1 MSTLEQKI
9 QAKLDELNKLKEKQ
23 RKKDNQQ
30 KIILGALV
38 MKECENNSNFS
49 KQILDIINSAT
60 DRDKNRLQSF
70 VDKLD
75 ATKQEPKPA
84 ESESFFIEEDVHEIS
99 VAMEIQQAAKEQ
111 ASAPAANEPNE
122 RGTQTPPTSSPQ
134 KNEPAASEPAKEP
147 APKLDIRTL
156 ANQRMRF

>member
-1 MSTLEQKI
+1 MEQKL
-9 QAKLDELNKLKEKQ
+9 QAKSFELNDLKYKQ
-23 RKKDNQQ
+23 RKEDNQQ

-38 MKECENNSNFS
+38 MKECEKNSNFS

-75 ATKQEPKPA
+75 TTKQEPKTVNTLSDSDFK
-84 ESESFFIEEDVHEIS
+84 EQQEMRLNIEEPKQAVIEHKVPEQNNT
-99 VAMEIQQAAKEQ
+99 QQ
-111 ASAPAANEPNE
+111 
-122 RGTQTPPTSSPQ
+122 
-134 KNEPAASEPAKEP
+134 
-147 APKLDIRTL
+147 LDIRTL

>member
-1 MSTLEQKI
+1 MSKKLEQKI

-38 MKECENNSNFS
+38 MKECEKNNNFS
-49 KQILDIINSAT
+49 KQVLDIINSAT

-75 ATKQEPKPA
+75 TTKQEQKTVNTLSDSDFKEQQETRPN
-84 ESESFFIEEDVHEIS
+84 IEEPK
-99 VAMEIQQAAKEQ
+99 QAVIEPSKVPAPKEQ
-111 ASAPAANEPNE
+111 
-122 RGTQTPPTSSPQ
+122 
-134 KNEPAASEPAKEP
+134 

-156 ANQRMRF
+156 ANQRIRF

>member
-1 MSTLEQKI
+1 MSKLEQKI

-38 MKECENNSNFS
+38 MKECEKNSNFS
-49 KQILDIINSAT
+49 KQVLDIINSAT

-75 ATKQEPKPA
+75 TTKQEQKTVNTLSDSDFK
-84 ESESFFIEEDVHEIS
+84 EQQEVRLNIEEPK
-99 VAMEIQQAAKEQ
+99 QAVIEPSKVPAPKEQ
-111 ASAPAANEPNE
+111 
-122 RGTQTPPTSSPQ
+122 
-134 KNEPAASEPAKEP
+134 

>member
-1 MSTLEQKI
+1 MSSLEQKI

-23 RKKDNQQ
+23 LIRDNQQ

-38 MKECENNSNFS
+38 MKECEKNSNFS

-75 ATKQEPKPA
+75 TTKQEPKTVNTLSDSDFK
-84 ESESFFIEEDVHEIS
+84 EQQEMRLNIEEPKQAVIEHKVPEQNNT
-99 VAMEIQQAAKEQ
+99 QQ
-111 ASAPAANEPNE
+111 
-122 RGTQTPPTSSPQ
+122 
-134 KNEPAASEPAKEP
+134 
-147 APKLDIRTL
+147 LDIRTL

>member
-84 ESESFFIEEDVHEIS
+84 ESESFSIEEDAHEIS
-99 VAMEIQQAAKEQ
+99 VEMETQQ
-111 ASAPAANEPNE
+111 AANEPNE

-134 KNEPAASEPAKEP
+134 KNEPATSKLE
-147 APKLDIRTL
+147 KLDIRAL
-156 ANQRMRF
+156 VHQRMRF